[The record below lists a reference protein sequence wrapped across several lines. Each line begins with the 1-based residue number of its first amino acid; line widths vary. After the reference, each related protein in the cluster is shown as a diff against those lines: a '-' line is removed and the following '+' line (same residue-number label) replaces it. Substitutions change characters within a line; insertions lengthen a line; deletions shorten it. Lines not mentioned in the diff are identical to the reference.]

1 MLGPPPIYLP
11 KDWWKAHVLDIL
23 AMGKYVLCDDS
34 PISHANILRLLLLFS
49 VVKEREKERELGISS
64 LFVLGHPL
72 THVAVKQ
79 MNE

>member
-23 AMGKYVLCDDS
+23 AMGRYS
-34 PISHANILRLLLLFS
+34 PTSHANTLRLLHLFS
-49 VVKEREKERELGISS
+49 VVKERELGISH
-64 LFVLGHPL
+64 LLVLGHLL

>member
-34 PISHANILRLLLLFS
+34 PISHANTLRLWLLFS
-49 VVKEREKERELGISS
+49 VVKERESGISS

>member
-11 KDWWKAHVLDIL
+11 KDWWKVHVLDIL

-34 PISHANILRLLLLFS
+34 PISHANTLRLLLLFS
-49 VVKEREKERELGISS
+49 VVKERELGISS